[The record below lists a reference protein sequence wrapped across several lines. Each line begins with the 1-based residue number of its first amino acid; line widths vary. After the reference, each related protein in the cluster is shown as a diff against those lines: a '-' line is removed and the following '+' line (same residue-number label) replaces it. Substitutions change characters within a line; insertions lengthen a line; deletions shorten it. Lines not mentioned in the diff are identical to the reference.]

1 MKVLKVAFCNR
12 PEWNNPLGGDGVQ
25 MLKTKES
32 LERLY
37 TISIDIITDPDSL
50 SNDYD
55 IVHVFNYATYNITK
69 RFIDKAKTLG
79 CKVVTSSIY
88 WDYSYSAGRIF
99 NYFIGQS
106 VPKWKAK
113 IIRRIVSLSSM
124 TLGQPYLVSKKFKSI
139 VEEFIQKSDLILPNS
154 KEEAQLLC
162 NFIKNNSYLC
172 KMRVVHNAANDNST
186 TYLEKDSFLKKYNL
200 PDNYI
205 LQVGRIQWLKNQ
217 LNLLYALKDNPE
229 IPIVFLG
236 NSVEEGY
243 SRKLRKLGKQRG
255 NVYFIN
261 AVTHDEVATF
271 YKYAKLHVLLSLRES
286 PGLVSLE
293 ALVHHCPIVVAT
305 KEFAPVSTY
314 FSHQKYVVDPFDLD
328 RIKDTVTTAYKS
340 PVFAAEDMSLFTWD
354 YAAKQTMDAYC
365 ELFNTEY
372 LKKN

>member
-1 MKVLKVAFCNR
+1 MKILKVAFCNR
-12 PEWNNPLGGDGVQ
+12 PEWDAPLGGDGVQ

-32 LERLY
+32 LERNY
-37 TISIDIITDPDSL
+37 AISIDIITDPESL
-50 SNDYD
+50 SNEYD
-55 IVHVFNYATYNITK
+55 IVHIFNFATHDITK
-69 RFIDKAKTLG
+69 KFIDKARTLG

-88 WDYSYSAGRIF
+88 WDYSYSSGHIF
-99 NYFIGQS
+99 NYFIGLS

-113 IIRRIVSLSSM
+113 IIRRIVSFSS
-124 TLGQPYLVSKKFKSI
+124 LIFGQPYLVSRKFKSI

-154 KEEAQLLC
+154 IEEANLLC
-162 NFIKNNSYLC
+162 SFIKNDSYLC
-172 KMRVVHNAANDNST
+172 KMRVVHNAANDDDT
-186 TYLEKDSFLKKYNL
+186 TYLEKESFLKKYNL
-200 PDNYI
+200 PDHYI

-236 NSVEEGY
+236 NNVEAGY
-243 SRKLRKLGKQRG
+243 SKKLRKLGKRRG

-261 AVTHDEVATF
+261 AVPHDEVATF
-271 YKYAKLHVLLSLRES
+271 YKYARLHVLLSLRES

-314 FSHQKYVVDPFDLD
+314 FSHQKYIVDPFDLD
-328 RIKDTVTTAYKS
+328 KIKDVITTAYKS
-340 PVFAAEDMSLFTWD
+340 PVFVAEDMSLFTWD

-365 ELFNTEY
+365 TLFNTE